1 MNLNQ
6 ELLAVKLYELEKQY
20 GKLLSRIRICG
31 QEDREKLQGELEK
44 AVDEYREHALT
55 LQKDVEN
62 SRSRAVSELARAHL
76 ECSRKMDE
84 LLHDGKLEEYLH
96 SVDNNRAE
104 DRAEAVS
111 LYAEFAIDYALQTIQ
126 YALISALSAM
136 EMQLD
141 ADEPK
146 GEA

>member
-55 LQKDVEN
+55 LQKDV
-62 SRSRAVSELARAHL
+62 
-76 ECSRKMDE
+76 
-84 LLHDGKLEEYLH
+84 
-96 SVDNNRAE
+96 
-104 DRAEAVS
+104 
-111 LYAEFAIDYALQTIQ
+111 
-126 YALISALSAM
+126 
-136 EMQLD
+136 
-141 ADEPK
+141 
-146 GEA
+146 

>member
-55 LQKDVEN
+55 LAEGRGKQPLP
-62 SRSRAVSELARAHL
+62 RRLRAGQGTVGVQPQNGGAA
-76 ECSRKMDE
+76 
-84 LLHDGKLEEYLH
+84 
-96 SVDNNRAE
+96 
-104 DRAEAVS
+104 
-111 LYAEFAIDYALQTIQ
+111 
-126 YALISALSAM
+126 
-136 EMQLD
+136 
-141 ADEPK
+141 P
-146 GEA
+146 

>member
-62 SRSRAVSELARAHL
+62 SRSRAVS
-76 ECSRKMDE
+76 
-84 LLHDGKLEEYLH
+84 
-96 SVDNNRAE
+96 
-104 DRAEAVS
+104 
-111 LYAEFAIDYALQTIQ
+111 
-126 YALISALSAM
+126 
-136 EMQLD
+136 
-141 ADEPK
+141 
-146 GEA
+146 

>member
-55 LQKDVEN
+55 LQKDVEIC
-62 SRSRAVSELARAHL
+62 RSCVVFELVR
-76 ECSRKMDE
+76 
-84 LLHDGKLEEYLH
+84 
-96 SVDNNRAE
+96 V
-104 DRAEAVS
+104 
-111 LYAEFAIDYALQTIQ
+111 
-126 YALISALSAM
+126 
-136 EMQLD
+136 
-141 ADEPK
+141 
-146 GEA
+146 